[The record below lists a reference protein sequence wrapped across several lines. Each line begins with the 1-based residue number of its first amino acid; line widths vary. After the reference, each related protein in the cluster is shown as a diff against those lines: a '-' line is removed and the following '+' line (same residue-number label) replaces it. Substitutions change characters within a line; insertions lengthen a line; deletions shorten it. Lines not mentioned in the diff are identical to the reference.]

1 MTHKSRN
8 SSREGFGKIAPEA
21 DRLET
26 FNALLAH

>member
-21 DRLET
+21 DGPGT
-26 FNALLAH
+26 FNAAH